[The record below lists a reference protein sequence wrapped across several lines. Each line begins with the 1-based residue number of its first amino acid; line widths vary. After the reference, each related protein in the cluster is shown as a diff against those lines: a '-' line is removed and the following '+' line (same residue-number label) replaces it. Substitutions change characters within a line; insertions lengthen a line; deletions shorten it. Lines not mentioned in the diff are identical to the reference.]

1 MPNIKIPSGVRHGV
15 EVDVHTPPM
24 PPIAL
29 PSAHHVSICAG
40 MTYHYVSMRRTLEH
54 SQASPRDAGACRAEW
69 SAYTRP
75 RLMSAWTIKYFF
87 GKSNIATATPSRSLE
102 RRSQTPKP
110 PTPRAAKVGR
120 SPPASQTLIPC
131 RISSASMTA
140 CNRVGIL
147 SINLSK
153 ISSVILSHQIFSI
166 IVFNASISSAHPQI
180 SPNSV
185 FISLHTDSIGFKS
198 DGCAGHSSVS
208 IPFNAL

>member
-87 GKSNIATATPSRSLE
+87 WQVEYRNS
-102 RRSQTPKP
+102 
-110 PTPRAAKVGR
+110 
-120 SPPASQTLIPC
+120 
-131 RISSASMTA
+131 
-140 CNRVGIL
+140 
-147 SINLSK
+147 
-153 ISSVILSHQIFSI
+153 
-166 IVFNASISSAHPQI
+166 HPQ
-180 SPNSV
+180 
-185 FISLHTDSIGFKS
+185 SLVGAQVADSEATHTQSCKS
-198 DGCAGHSSVS
+198 RALPTCLPDINTVS
-208 IPFNAL
+208 DFLRINDCLQPRRHTIYQPV